1 MAYMVRRWIN
11 GLMFAGQ
18 ARFRARVLAG
28 FYLSSRGATHVQQ
41 LQSYSLQSMA
51 IAHQVWIE
59 AQDMVSK
66 EVL

>member
-1 MAYMVRRWIN
+1 
-11 GLMFAGQ
+11 MFAGQ